1 LWSDANIPSANTLQN
16 DLNVNFIKV
25 KAQVKEMLQ
34 VSNLIN
40 NSD

>member
-1 LWSDANIPSANTLQN
+1 MWSDANIPNADTLQN

-25 KAQVKEMLQ
+25 KVQVKEMLQ

>member
-1 LWSDANIPSANTLQN
+1 LWSDANIPSADTLQN

-25 KAQVKEMLQ
+25 KVQVKEMLQ